1 MVKRRGP
8 FAGERRGRAPSETR
22 CYSLGSRSGHEPS
35 RQGRERREAMKKM
48 LRIGALLAVLAG
60 IGKMI
65 LGRRG
70 GGDEEEA

>member
-1 MVKRRGP
+1 
-8 FAGERRGRAPSETR
+8 
-22 CYSLGSRSGHEPS
+22 
-35 RQGRERREAMKKM
+35 MKKM

>member
-1 MVKRRGP
+1 MGG
-8 FAGERRGRAPSETR
+8 AGGGRAPTGTR
-22 CYSLGSRSGHEPS
+22 CYPLGSRSGDEPG

-60 IGKMI
+60 IGKM
-65 LGRRG
+65 LMGRRG

>member
-1 MVKRRGP
+1 MGGAA
-8 FAGERRGRAPSETR
+8 FGRAPSEAR
-22 CYSLGSRSGHEPS
+22 CYPLGSRSGDGPG